1 MSSSEQTYRAGSGPQ
16 VAGRPGTGSGEAGAA
31 RSASAPTAVTP
42 PIGRPGAGAPPPNG
56 LAGGRPAAPAYAE
69 LPRPVPTTG
78 AVAVNAPRKVRL
90 TVARV
95 DPWSVLKLSFLL
107 SVALGV
113 VLVTASVVL
122 WSVLDAM
129 GVFATVN
136 NELRS
141 IGSANNKFDIN
152 QWVGLGRVVS
162 LTTVIAVVNVF
173 IIMALSTL
181 GAVLYN
187 LASSLVGGLQVT
199 LSDD

>member
-1 MSSSEQTYRAGSGPQ
+1 MPPADG
-16 VAGRPGTGSGEAGAA
+16 GAA
-31 RSASAPTAVTP
+31 RSASSATTVTP
-42 PIGRPGAGAPPPNG
+42 PVAPNG
-56 LAGGRPAAPAYAE
+56 LGGSRPAPAGYGEA
-69 LPRPVPTTG
+69 RPVPATG
-78 AVAVNAPRKVRL
+78 GVPVNAPRKVKL

-129 GVFATVN
+129 GVFSTVN

-152 QWVGLGRVVS
+152 EWVGLGRVVS
-162 LTTVIAVVNVF
+162 LTTVIAVVNVL

>member
-1 MSSSEQTYRAGSGPQ
+1 VSSSEQTYRAGSGPK
-16 VAGRPGTGSGEAGAA
+16 VSGRPSAPGGDGGAA
-31 RSASAPTAVTP
+31 RSASGPTTVTSPGGRAGAAAPGANGM
-42 PIGRPGAGAPPPNG
+42 GRP
-56 LAGGRPAAPAYAE
+56 APAYADA
-69 LPRPVPTTG
+69 RPVPATG
-78 AVAVNAPRKVRL
+78 GMPVNAPRKVRL

-122 WSVLDAM
+122 WTVLDAM
-129 GVFATVN
+129 GVFTTVN
-136 NELRS
+136 AELRS
-141 IGSANNKFDIN
+141 IGSANNRFDIN
-152 QWVGLGRVVS
+152 EWVGLGRVVS
-162 LTTVIAVVNVF
+162 LTTVIAVVNVL

>member
-1 MSSSEQTYRAGSGPQ
+1 MSVSQSEQAFRSGSAPK
-16 VAGRPGTGSGEAGAA
+16 VSGRPGDGGP
-31 RSASAPTAVTP
+31 RLSASAPPTTAN
-42 PIGRPGAGAPPPNG
+42 GA
-56 LAGGRPAAPAYAE
+56 GRPAAGSRPATQYAD
-69 LPRPVPTTG
+69 PRQAGTG
-78 AVAVNAPRKVRL
+78 NMAAVGPRKVRL

-107 SVALGV
+107 SVALGI

-129 GVFATVN
+129 GVFTAINT
-136 NELRS
+136 ELRN
-141 IGSANNKFDIN
+141 IGSAKTEFDIN

-162 LTTVIAVVNVF
+162 LSTVIAVVNVL

-181 GAVLYN
+181 SALLYN

>member
-1 MSSSEQTYRAGSGPQ
+1 MSVSQSEQAFRSGSAPTVG
-16 VAGRPGTGSGEAGAA
+16 GRPGDGGP
-31 RSASAPTAVTP
+31 RLSASAPTA
-42 PIGRPGAGAPPPNG
+42 APAN
-56 LAGGRPAAPAYAE
+56 GRPAGATGSRPSVQYAE
-69 LPRPVPTTG
+69 STRPGPVTG
-78 AVAVNAPRKVRL
+78 SMNAVGPRKVRL

-113 VLVTASVVL
+113 VLVTASIVL

-129 GVFATVN
+129 GVFTSIN

-141 IGSANNKFDIN
+141 IGSATTKFDIN
-152 QWVGLGRVVS
+152 EWVGLGRVVS
-162 LTTVIAVVNVF
+162 LTPVIAVVHVL

-181 GAVLYN
+181 GALLYN

>member
-1 MSSSEQTYRAGSGPQ
+1 VSSSEQTYRAGSGPK
-16 VAGRPGTGSGEAGAA
+16 VSGRPSAPGGDGGAA
-31 RSASAPTAVTP
+31 RSASAPTAVTSP
-42 PIGRPGAGAPPPNG
+42 GGRPGTPTAGPNG
-56 LAGGRPAAPAYAE
+56 MGRPAPTYADAGN
-69 LPRPVPTTG
+69 PVPPTG
-78 AVAVNAPRKVRL
+78 GMPVNAPRKVRL

-122 WSVLDAM
+122 WTVLDAM

-141 IGSANNKFDIN
+141 IGSANTKFDIN
-152 QWVGLGRVVS
+152 EWVGLGRVVS
-162 LTTVIAVVNVF
+162 LSTVIAVVNVL

>member
-1 MSSSEQTYRAGSGPQ
+1 MSVSQSEQAFRSGSAPR
-16 VAGRPGTGSGEAGAA
+16 VSGRPGDGAPSLA
-31 RSASAPTAVTP
+31 APAPTAPVN
-42 PIGRPGAGAPPPNG
+42 GAVRGARPSAYSDAP
-56 LAGGRPAAPAYAE
+56 RPAAGPS
-69 LPRPVPTTG
+69 TG
-78 AVAVNAPRKVRL
+78 GMATVGPRKVRL

-107 SVALGV
+107 SVALGI

-129 GVFATVN
+129 GVFTSIN

-141 IGSANNKFDIN
+141 IGSAQSKFDIN

-162 LTTVIAVVNVF
+162 LTTVIAVVNVL

-181 GAVLYN
+181 GALLYN

>member
-1 MSSSEQTYRAGSGPQ
+1 VSSSEQTYRAGSGPK
-16 VAGRPGTGSGEAGAA
+16 VSGRPSAPGGDGGAP
-31 RSASAPTAVTP
+31 RSASAPTTVTA
-42 PIGRPGAGAPPPNG
+42 PGGHGGTAAPSANG
-56 LAGGRPAAPAYAE
+56 MGRPATAYADA
-69 LPRPVPTTG
+69 RSVPATG
-78 AVAVNAPRKVRL
+78 SMPVNAPRKVRL

-122 WSVLDAM
+122 WTVLDAM

-141 IGSANNKFDIN
+141 IGSANTKFNIDD
-152 QWVGLGRVVS
+152 WVGLGRVVS
-162 LTTVIAVVNVF
+162 LTTVIAVVNVL

>member
-1 MSSSEQTYRAGSGPQ
+1 MSVSQSEQAFRSGSAPKVG
-16 VAGRPGTGSGEAGAA
+16 GRPGDGTPSLA
-31 RSASAPTAVTP
+31 ASAPTATVNGRAAPRPSVYPDP
-42 PIGRPGAGAPPPNG
+42 PHP
-56 LAGGRPAAPAYAE
+56 AGGPS
-69 LPRPVPTTG
+69 TG
-78 AVAVNAPRKVRL
+78 GMATVGPRKVRL

-107 SVALGV
+107 SVALGI

-129 GVFATVN
+129 GVFTAIN
-136 NELRS
+136 NELRG
-141 IGSANNKFDIN
+141 IGSATSKFDIN

-162 LTTVIAVVNVF
+162 LTTVIAVVNVL

-181 GAVLYN
+181 GALLYN
-187 LASSLVGGLQVT
+187 LASSLVGGLHVT